1 MNLPE
6 LKLCFNHLYQRV
18 NPLQALHG
26 LLLAVWPQPDE
37 AAQLL
42 VANPAPE
49 APQHLQGHLTV
60 DGLAL
65 ATGQL
70 LPRVTA
76 VTSDLVLDADVHHV
90 LLLAAEEPLT
100 LTLPVAAPAGTTFV
114 LKDALGTAD
123 THPVTLEAGGAETV
137 DGEAAV
143 VLDVAYERVTVMA
156 TGAGWVL
163 L

>member
-18 NPLQALHG
+18 NPLHALHG

-37 AAQLL
+37 PAQLL

-49 APQHLQGHLTV
+49 APQHLHGHLTV

-70 LPRVTA
+70 RPRVTP
-76 VTSDLVLDADVHHV
+76 VTADMALEAEVHQV
-90 LLLAAEEPLT
+90 LLLAATQPLT
-100 LTLPVAAPAGTTFV
+100 LTLPVAAPVGTTFV
-114 LKDALGTAD
+114 LKDAASTAD
-123 THPVTLEAGGAETV
+123 THPTTLEAGGAETV
-137 DGEAAV
+137 DGQAFI
-143 VLDVAYERVTVMA
+143 VLDVPYERVTVMA
-156 TGAGWVL
+156 TGTGWVL